1 MFHSI
6 GNSWSL
12 IKSSAKVLQADKELL
27 IFPILSSIS
36 VLLLTAVFFVPML
49 LVGYFGRMSD
59 QGLQV
64 VDYLILFL
72 FYLLQYLIIFFSNTA
87 LVGAAIIR
95 IRGGDPTVR
104 DGLKIAFDRF
114 VSIFFYA
121 LISATIGMLLSLI
134 KNKGNSLSK
143 IVTSLIGFVWNVA
156 TFLVVPILAV
166 EDVGP
171 IEAIKRS
178 VNYLKKTWGEQLVGT
193 FSISSIFSIIILVLM
208 VFAGVFTA
216 LLVHAHAQPWAYVSV
231 VIVAILFILGIS
243 LLNSTL
249 SGIYTAAVYQYAT
262 TGDAGSFFEPGEV
275 RDAFQPAPV
284 KKNPF
289 A

>member
-1 MFHSI
+1 MFNTFS
-6 GNSWSL
+6 NSWSL
-12 IKSSAKVLQADKELL
+12 VKSSFKVLEADRELMV
-27 IFPILSSIS
+27 FPIISSIC

-49 LVGYFGRMSD
+49 LVGYFGQVSE

-87 LVGAAIIR
+87 LVGAAMIR
-95 IRGGDPTVR
+95 IRGGDPTVK
-104 DGLKIAFDRF
+104 DGLKIAYDRF

-121 LISATIGMLLSLI
+121 LIAATVGILLNLI
-134 KNKGNSLSK
+134 KNKGNGISRTLASMG
-143 IVTSLIGFVWNVA
+143 GFVWNVA

-178 VNYLKKTWGEQLVGT
+178 VAYLKKTWGEQLVGN
-193 FSISSIFSIIILVLM
+193 FGIGSIFGLLVLVLM
-208 VFAGVFTA
+208 VAAGAIVA
-216 LLVHAHAQPWAYVSV
+216 LLVYSNAQTWAYVAVAV
-231 VIVAILFILGIS
+231 VSILFILAIS

-249 SGIYTAAVYQYAT
+249 TGIYTAAVYQYASA
-262 TGDAGSFFEPGEV
+262 GDAGSYFDTSLV
-275 RDAFQPAPV
+275 QNAFRPEKV
-284 KKNPF
+284 KNSLF
-289 A
+289 

>member
-1 MFHSI
+1 M
-6 GNSWSL
+6 
-12 IKSSAKVLQADKELL
+12 
-27 IFPILSSIS
+27 IFPILSGIS

-59 QGLQV
+59 QGLQI
-64 VDYLILFL
+64 VDYVILFL

-87 LVGAAIIR
+87 LVGAAMIR
-95 IRGGDPTVR
+95 IRGGDPTIR

-114 VSIFFYA
+114 VPIFFYA
-121 LISATIGMLLSLI
+121 LISSTVGMLLSLI
-134 KNKGNSLSK
+134 KNRGNTLSN
-143 IVTSLIGFVWNVA
+143 IVSSIIGFVWNVA

-178 VNYLKKTWGEQLVGT
+178 VAYLKKTWGEQLVGT
-193 FSISSIFSIIILVLM
+193 FSISSIFSILILVLI
-208 VFAGVFTA
+208 VLAGAVVV
-216 LLVHAHAQPWAYVSV
+216 LLVNANVQPWAYVSV
-231 VIVAILFILGIS
+231 VVVAVIFTLGIS

-249 SGIYTAAVYQYAT
+249 TGIYTAAVYQYAT
-262 TGDAGSFFEPGEV
+262 TGDAGSYFESGAV
-275 RDAFQPAPV
+275 RDAFQPAPQ